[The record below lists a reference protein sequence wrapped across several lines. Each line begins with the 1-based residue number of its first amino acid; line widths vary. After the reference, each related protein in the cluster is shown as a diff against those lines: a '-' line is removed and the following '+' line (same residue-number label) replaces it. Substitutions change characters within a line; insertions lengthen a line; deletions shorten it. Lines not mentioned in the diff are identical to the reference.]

1 MRTHLI
7 YSNNLNS
14 SLLENSLVLVLWTWK
29 FWTPSMPWSL
39 LRNTESKFLIYTGT
53 DMLTVAFVYLSS
65 RSKQRQKKIRFVFFR
80 HGKAYR
86 CHCINLSI
94 STMNCIFI
102 YFFSFLPFLSEPK
115 MFCDPSD
122 VTSSWVFGPINHF

>member
-1 MRTHLI
+1 
-7 YSNNLNS
+7 
-14 SLLENSLVLVLWTWK
+14 
-29 FWTPSMPWSL
+29 MPWSL

-65 RSKQRQKKIRFVFFR
+65 RSKQRQQKIRFAFFR
-80 HGKAYR
+80 HSKAYR

-102 YFFSFLPFLSEPK
+102 FFSILPFFIRAKDVLRSFRRHKFLSVRPYK
-115 MFCDPSD
+115 SLLD
-122 VTSSWVFGPINHF
+122 SSELKIACW